1 VDKSERRG
9 SLAEQN
15 RQNVIAY
22 YERAF
27 NDHELAAG
35 AGDVRERQHD
45 VLSE

>member
-9 SLAEQN
+9 SVADTE
-15 RQNVIAY
+15 QNVIAH

-27 NDHELAAG
+27 NDHQLPAG
-35 AGDVRERQHD
+35 AGVRERQRD

>member
-9 SLAEQN
+9 SVADTE
-15 RQNVIAY
+15 QNVIAY

-27 NDHELAAG
+27 NDHQLPAG
-35 AGDVRERQHD
+35 AGDVRERQRD